1 MLTPDGL
8 QPMHDVPLYGRI
20 AVLRLYKPQ
29 GEKRQ
34 LLYIATE
41 RLMFCVLAY
50 DQTTG
55 SIVTRAMGDLTARI
69 GRTCEHGLIGEVD
82 PECRLIGTQAYD
94 GLFKVVPMD
103 RTGQLREAFDMRLE
117 ESIIKDIKFLHG
129 CPRPTICVLYE
140 DTKEARHVK
149 TYEVDVK
156 EKCLVDG
163 PWAQNDLEGGSSL
176 IIPVASPLGGA
187 IVVGES
193 VIVYLNKDGGNMG
206 EMVGDRNVPG
216 ATGRDPGQS
225 GMIVKAIATKSV
237 NVMAYG
243 AVDADGS
250 RYLLGDSTGM
260 LHLLVLV
267 HDEARVHALKLE
279 SLGQT
284 SIASSLSYL
293 DNGVVYVGS
302 AYGDSQLVR
311 LHAQPTRCPADQTPA
326 TQDGLTYVRGLLW
339 KW

>member
-103 RTGQLREAFDMRLE
+103 RTG
-117 ESIIKDIKFLHG
+117 
-129 CPRPTICVLYE
+129 
-140 DTKEARHVK
+140 
-149 TYEVDVK
+149 
-156 EKCLVDG
+156 
-163 PWAQNDLEGGSSL
+163 
-176 IIPVASPLGGA
+176 
-187 IVVGES
+187 
-193 VIVYLNKDGGNMG
+193 
-206 EMVGDRNVPG
+206 
-216 ATGRDPGQS
+216 
-225 GMIVKAIATKSV
+225 
-237 NVMAYG
+237 
-243 AVDADGS
+243 
-250 RYLLGDSTGM
+250 
-260 LHLLVLV
+260 
-267 HDEARVHALKLE
+267 
-279 SLGQT
+279 
-284 SIASSLSYL
+284 
-293 DNGVVYVGS
+293 
-302 AYGDSQLVR
+302 
-311 LHAQPTRCPADQTPA
+311 
-326 TQDGLTYVRGLLW
+326 
-339 KW
+339 